1 MNQVIHMIPDPSPF
15 LTWSF
20 GLLLPVMGLLVV
32 GAVARTSG
40 RAAGL
45 RAGFVLGIWMTG
57 LGLLAGSGFFDQ
69 WNPPRFFLVFA
80 SILIFLFWASR
91 KPFTE
96 RLGDLP
102 LALLVGFQS
111 FRIVVEIMLHV
122 AVEEGVANP
131 TMTWTGTNLDI
142 VPGVTALLLCPF
154 AARLKPHL
162 LQWWNVSMALVLV
175 VTVLGAMLS
184 APTPLQQIGGDPANV
199 FVSRFPFVWLP
210 GVLVT
215 CAWLGHLVL
224 FKRLRR
230 SPAAS

>member
-1 MNQVIHMIPDPSPF
+1 MIHLIPDPSP
-15 LTWSF
+15 LLLWSF
-20 GLLLPVMGLLVV
+20 GLLPPVIGLLVV
-32 GAVARTSG
+32 WAIAQTSG
-40 RAAGL
+40 RTAGL
-45 RAGFVLGIWMTG
+45 RAGAVLLIWMTG
-57 LGLLAGSGFFDQ
+57 LGLLAGNGFFDQ

-80 SILIFLFWASR
+80 SILIFLFWAAR
-91 KPFTE
+91 NPFTE
-96 RLGDLP
+96 HLGDLP
-102 LALLVGFQS
+102 LGLLVGFQS
-111 FRIVVEIMLHV
+111 FRIVVEIMLHT
-122 AVEEGVANP
+122 AVEEGLANP

-154 AARLKPHL
+154 AARLKPGV

-175 VTVLGAMLS
+175 VTVVTAMLS
-184 APTPLQQIGGDPANV
+184 APTPFQQIGGDPANV

-230 SPAAS
+230 SRLAS